1 MVGVKE
7 YIQGKLLHATATGRL
22 RRPSAKVRVGVRERN
37 EVILLERIV
46 HNPHIEVGE
55 RLYRDNA
62 VVLER
67 PDWI

>member
-1 MVGVKE
+1 M
-7 YIQGKLLHATATGRL
+7 KLLRAGLEGLPRKFVL
-22 RRPSAKVRVGVRERN
+22 VFAKGMTSFF
-37 EVILLERIV
+37 LERIV
-46 HNPHIEVGE
+46 DNPHIEVGE